1 MIVSYSRTSSVD
13 QQYGLEDQERQ
24 LREAGAEKQ
33 FSEKVSSVAQHRP
46 EFERMMAFV
55 REGDT
60 IIITKPDRLARNV
73 VAMMEIV
80 DQLKAKGVQLRIL
93 SLGVDTATT
102 QGRLIL
108 AILAAVAE
116 WELVT
121 QKERAQIGIAA
132 ARAAGKFK
140 GRTPSVRNHLP
151 TILKLKA
158 EGHSNAEIARQ
169 IGGHATNVFRAL
181 KWHEEH
187 EAAKRLIEAEASP
200 PEPIPDVPGVMEPET
215 VAGPVAAPLEPVRES
230 STMVVTK
237 KKGLF
242 GFGL

>member
-24 LREAGAEKQ
+24 LREAGAEKM

-60 IIITKPDRLARNV
+60 IVITKPDRLARNV
-73 VAMMEIV
+73 ISMMEIA

-121 QKERAQIGIAA
+121 QKERAKIGIAA
-132 ARAAGKFK
+132 ARAAGKFT

-158 EGHSNAEIARQ
+158 EGKTNADIARA
-169 IGGHATNVFRAL
+169 INGHPTNVMRAL
-181 KWHEEH
+181 KWHEQ
-187 EAAKRLIEAEASP
+187 AEASP

-215 VAGPVAAPLEPVRES
+215 VAGPVAVPVPVRES